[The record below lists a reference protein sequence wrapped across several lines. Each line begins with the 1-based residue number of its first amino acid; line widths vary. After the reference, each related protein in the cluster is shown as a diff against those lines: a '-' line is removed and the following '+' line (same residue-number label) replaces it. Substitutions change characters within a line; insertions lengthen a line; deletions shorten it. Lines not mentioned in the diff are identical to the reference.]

1 MRKEDVAL
9 LFGIISF
16 ILMAF
21 ILIVILGYNEIISF
35 VVAAL
40 VGIIINQ
47 IFTKVSK

>member
-9 LFGIISF
+9 FFGIISF
-16 ILMAF
+16 ILVAF

-40 VGIIINQ
+40 AGIIINQ
-47 IFTKVSK
+47 IAAKVVE